1 MEVIILINVHMDGKR
16 AIIDLRQL
24 ILDGQHPRFEVF
36 EHVKKQ
42 MLERLLKFTHQESL
56 NR

>member
-1 MEVIILINVHMDGKR
+1 MDGKR